1 MQGKG
6 LKGVGEEEERE
17 GKSTLTLLVS
27 ISFKPHRYMHAY
39 GLLLRMFR
47 GLCMCRCVW
56 LCVCG
61 SVCLLVITVNITER
75 LRRSSWSSGRPI
87 SSRLH
92 RGTMHYDNDNL
103 YSPDQ
108 WEPVAMK
115 KNGGARPS
123 EEWTILGGIVR
134 PIISIGNT
142 RHAFD
147 IFNLIR

>member
-6 LKGVGEEEERE
+6 LKGVGEEEERK
-17 GKSTLTLLVS
+17 GKSTLALLVS
-27 ISFKPHRYMHAY
+27 ISFRPHRYMHSIRCG

-47 GLCMCRCVW
+47 GLCVCRCVCD
-56 LCVCG
+56 CVCV

-87 SSRLH
+87 SSRLD

-108 WEPVAMK
+108 
-115 KNGGARPS
+115 
-123 EEWTILGGIVR
+123 
-134 PIISIGNT
+134 
-142 RHAFD
+142 
-147 IFNLIR
+147 